1 MAAMSQV
8 DLGSG
13 VPTSVSAE
21 VAILGSMLLDPVAV
35 VDATAKL
42 HPDDF
47 SLDSHQRVYRAILD
61 LLAQGHA
68 VDYITVM
75 EALSKKKELDA
86 IGGPAYL
93 AYLSEDVP
101 RNMNI
106 ESYVRIVKDKSL
118 LRQLMGIF
126 TEGLA
131 LAQEADDDA
140 TKVLN
145 DVEVKLA
152 EVRGFGHSARFFGH
166 PGNCGV
172 IVWKHRR
179 AL

>member
-1 MAAMSQV
+1 MAAASQF

-21 VAILGSMLLDPVAV
+21 VAILGSMMLDPVAV

-42 HPDDF
+42 HAEDF
-47 SLDSHQRVYRAILD
+47 SLDSHQRVYRAIEELIR
-61 LLAQGHA
+61 QGHA
-68 VDYITVM
+68 IDYITVM
-75 EALSKKKELDA
+75 EALTKKKELDA

-93 AYLSEDVP
+93 AYLTEDVP

-145 DVEVKLA
+145 DVESQTC
-152 EVRGFGHSARFFGH
+152 RGGGFGDSARVFGHSGH
-166 PGNCGV
+166 RGLVVRVDRCAV
-172 IVWKHRR
+172 
-179 AL
+179 